1 MSRIDE
7 GAYRAITSKESGGR
21 LLPAGVVRVEGVFAS
36 HQGIRLVVRRRRT
49 DTKNQNTSSRSNAA
63 EGASPTSPDAPSS
76 LVSPSLKHLNPTAGG
91 STSQPAPASPSSSP
105 EANAQPGTPFIQPAA
120 SMSSSVAS
128 LEPLSRSVPP
138 SPAMKAITERISATT
153 IGSSLGQ
160 ELRVV
165 QETQVL
171 DAAKE
176 AQVVLDADDEWEEVE
191 IGKGLSHYNSV
202 EMERIKGMKR
212 YVPLLVT
219 WG

>member
-1 MSRIDE
+1 
-7 GAYRAITSKESGGR
+7 
-21 LLPAGVVRVEGVFAS
+21 
-36 HQGIRLVVRRRRT
+36 
-49 DTKNQNTSSRSNAA
+49 
-63 EGASPTSPDAPSS
+63 
-76 LVSPSLKHLNPTAGG
+76 
-91 STSQPAPASPSSSP
+91 
-105 EANAQPGTPFIQPAA
+105 
-120 SMSSSVAS
+120 
-128 LEPLSRSVPP
+128 
-138 SPAMKAITERISATT
+138 MKAITERISATT

-212 YVPLLVT
+212 YVPLLVK